1 MDEFDQ
7 SMVGAR
13 WMMPFSNM
21 IQQTVQ
27 GYLFIDSK
35 GRKHQL
41 PASITFENY
50 EVPYEGWIIKP
61 LENGDLILNFGGD
74 WSFQFHQ
81 FSVDQAYQL
90 IQQFN
95 EKHKKRSI

>member
-21 IQQTVQ
+21 IQQNAQ

-41 PASITFENY
+41 PVSIIFETY

-61 LENGDLILNFGGD
+61 LKMGN
-74 WSFQFHQ
+74 
-81 FSVDQAYQL
+81 
-90 IQQFN
+90 
-95 EKHKKRSI
+95 